1 MLRAVSVFRILNNSL
16 MATTAMLGRII
27 TVRVDHLVAFIVST
41 WCDRHKVLLRVHVR
55 LFLSLDDFVET
66 LS

>member
-16 MATTAMLGRII
+16 MDATAILGRII
-27 TVRVDHLVAFIVST
+27 TMRINNLVAFIAST
-41 WCDRHKVLLRVHVR
+41 WCVRHQVLLRVQVR

>member
-16 MATTAMLGRII
+16 MAAKAMLGRII
-27 TVRVDHLVAFIVST
+27 TMGVDHLVAFIVST
-41 WCDRHKVLLRVHVR
+41 WCVRHQVLLRVQVR
-55 LFLSLDDFVET
+55 LFLSLDDFVEA